1 MTKLHAVCTISALV
15 MMIAEQNYYPSAD
28 ASSVCTL
35 SLIDKTCNGVI
46 NQISFWIYNV
56 TNVALLFKKN
66 RKNQESVEN
75 YRHSI
80 SNVFCF
86 VDCCFFFFFASID
99 SHTYLHIFI
108 EATVGRVIQ
117 MM

>member
-1 MTKLHAVCTISALV
+1 MKKLHAVCTISALV

-46 NQISFWIYNV
+46 NQISFWICNV
-56 TNVALLFKKN
+56 TNVALLFKTA
-66 RKNQESVEN
+66 RIKNQLRIIGIQSKT
-75 YRHSI
+75 
-80 SNVFCF
+80 VF
-86 VDCCFFFFFASID
+86 VSWIVVFFFASID

-108 EATVGRVIQ
+108 EATVYN
-117 MM
+117 